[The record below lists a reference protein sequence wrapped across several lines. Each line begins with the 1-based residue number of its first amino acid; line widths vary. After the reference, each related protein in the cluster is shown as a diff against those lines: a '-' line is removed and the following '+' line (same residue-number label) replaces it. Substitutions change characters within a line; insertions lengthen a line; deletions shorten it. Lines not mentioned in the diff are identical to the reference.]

1 MQRRLLAADSQNLGP
16 TMLKTAFATAFALLA
31 AAPAFAVEVDGV
43 WLSPSRSAH
52 VQISHCGDALCG
64 KVISATKPRT
74 NPDFLDVHN
83 KDPSLRTRRVIGALL
98 LEGFTGGPTE
108 WTGGH
113 VYNPGDGNTYSGK
126 LNLIDDNHL
135 KLTGCALW
143 VLCKSQVW
151 TRIE

>member
-1 MQRRLLAADSQNLGP
+1 MLKKALVSALVLLAGAP
-16 TMLKTAFATAFALLA
+16 A
-31 AAPAFAVEVDGV
+31 AAAAGGIDGL

-52 VQISHCGDALCG
+52 VQITHCGDMLCG
-64 KVISATKPRT
+64 KVVSATQPKT
-74 NPDFLDVHN
+74 NPNFLDVHN
-83 KDPSLRTRRVIGALL
+83 KDPSLRTRRVIGAML

-113 VYNPGDGNTYSGK
+113 VYNPGDGNTYQGK
-126 LNLIDDNHL
+126 LTLVDDNHL

-151 TRIE
+151 VRLSGD

>member
-1 MQRRLLAADSQNLGP
+1 
-16 TMLKTAFATAFALLA
+16 MLKNALVTALALLA
-31 AAPAFAVEVDGV
+31 AGPAAAGNVDGV
-43 WLSPSRSAH
+43 WLSPSRAAH
-52 VQISHCGDALCG
+52 VQITHCGDMLCG
-64 KVISATKPRT
+64 KVISASQPRT
-74 NPDFLDVHN
+74 NPNFLDVHN
-83 KDPSLRTRRVIGALL
+83 KNPALRTRRVIGQML

-126 LNLIDDNHL
+126 LTLVDENHL

-151 TRIE
+151 VRLASD

>member
-1 MQRRLLAADSQNLGP
+1 
-16 TMLKTAFATAFALLA
+16 MLTRALLTTLALLVAGSA
-31 AAPAFAVEVDGV
+31 AAAEIDGV
-43 WLSPSRSAH
+43 WLCPSRSAH
-52 VQISHCGDALCG
+52 VKISHCGEAVCA
-64 KVISATKPRT
+64 KVISATKPHT

-83 KDPSLRTRRVIGALL
+83 KDPALRNRSVIGATLL
-98 LEGFTGGPTE
+98 DGFTGGPTE

-126 LNLIDDNHL
+126 LVLIDDKHL

-151 TRIE
+151 VRLD